1 MDNVKTRKFMS
12 VSVTVFFTWCSEKE
26 VISFFPP
33 MQHHLT
39 VIIMQT
45 DFVLSEEINESN
57 LD

>member
-1 MDNVKTRKFMS
+1 MS